1 MPKTDIP
8 FESLV
13 ADLHGPD
20 WQKRCDAARLLG
32 QSRDPR
38 AVDALLPDL
47 EDPDWRVRRNAVQAL
62 GALKTPRAVKPL
74 LQALNDRTNT
84 VRQRAAV
91 GLGRIKDP
99 EAIPILIRVVLEN
112 DNSQVS
118 EAAYHALKKFGR
130 KAGPFLLQ
138 ALQSRVHVYLIDLL
152 AESKVPGGAERL
164 IELAGH
170 QDLQIRLSA
179 VAGLGKTGDPR
190 AAVFLSQAMRA
201 EEAGMRVTA
210 IQALGHLNATGA
222 IPGMLDLLQD
232 HDLHGPHSGTYHAIS
247 EALQEMSGIKSEVA
261 NAFPGRYPTLSM
273 GGSTSDLP
281 EMFSMLGDQGFGQ
294 LNDML
299 ANMESRMAG
308 LGATMNLPPE
318 IVQQLSDQTWRFGAM
333 FADARDAKGER
344 VKLLIGLLDSESPLK
359 RLAAAL
365 ALPWY
370 IDEGALE
377 PLEKAAQDSDEVVS
391 RAAGWAYEALKT
403 ALGHKRDMD
412 GLGFRGF

>member
-1 MPKTDIP
+1 
-8 FESLV
+8 
-13 ADLHGPD
+13 
-20 WQKRCDAARLLG
+20 
-32 QSRDPR
+32 
-38 AVDALLPDL
+38 
-47 EDPDWRVRRNAVQAL
+47 
-62 GALKTPRAVKPL
+62 
-74 LQALNDRTNT
+74 
-84 VRQRAAV
+84 
-91 GLGRIKDP
+91 
-99 EAIPILIRVVLEN
+99 
-112 DNSQVS
+112 
-118 EAAYHALKKFGR
+118 
-130 KAGPFLLQ
+130 
-138 ALQSRVHVYLIDLL
+138 
-152 AESKVPGGAERL
+152 
-164 IELAGH
+164 
-170 QDLQIRLSA
+170 
-179 VAGLGKTGDPR
+179 
-190 AAVFLSQAMRA
+190 
-201 EEAGMRVTA
+201 
-210 IQALGHLNATGA
+210 
-222 IPGMLDLLQD
+222 
-232 HDLHGPHSGTYHAIS
+232 
-247 EALQEMSGIKSEVA
+247 MSGIKSEVA